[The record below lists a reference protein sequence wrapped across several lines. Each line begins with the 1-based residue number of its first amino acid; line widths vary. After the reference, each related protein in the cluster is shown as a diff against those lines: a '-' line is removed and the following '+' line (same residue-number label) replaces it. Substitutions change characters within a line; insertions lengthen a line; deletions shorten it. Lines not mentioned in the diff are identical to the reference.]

1 VKFSG
6 NTPGRGH
13 LRMYMGVAKGGVS
26 PSPSSSSLSSPRSIS
41 WLIYATRRRRQLATI
56 CRKQKRQIEIAQLG
70 RRKNGGEENKIV
82 NKISAGRLV
91 AHCYPFRRCFIEHP
105 ALSQFE
111 SVSESESES
120 QALFPSL
127 SQSLSASISQSSVL
141 PFLRIELP
149 CNISCFFR
157 SRWLSPSYFSFYTMR
172 NSENFL
178 RFCRWKIS
186 IVKLY
191 RVHIILRKKNIR
203 RNYNYKL
210 KIRFNP

>member
-1 VKFSG
+1 
-6 NTPGRGH
+6 
-13 LRMYMGVAKGGVS
+13 MGVAKGGVS

-120 QALFPSL
+120 QALFPRL

-141 PFLRIELP
+141 PFLRIEFAVQHFLFL
-149 CNISCFFR
+149 SQSLTVTLLLFF
-157 SRWLSPSYFSFYTMR
+157 LHNAKF
-172 NSENFL
+172 
-178 RFCRWKIS
+178 
-186 IVKLY
+186 
-191 RVHIILRKKNIR
+191 RKF
-203 RNYNYKL
+203 L
-210 KIRFNP
+210 KIL